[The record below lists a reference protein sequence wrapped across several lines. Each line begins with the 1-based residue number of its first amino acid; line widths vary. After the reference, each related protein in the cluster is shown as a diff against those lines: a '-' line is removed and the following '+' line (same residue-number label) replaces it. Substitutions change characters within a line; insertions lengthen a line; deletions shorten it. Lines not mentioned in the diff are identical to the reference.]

1 MNKTS
6 GIVNSM
12 QTTEKTQADVRTE
25 KRTENSNERIER
37 YVANVGVAIIACIL
51 VFFLLEGVFRATG
64 VGELPE
70 QQYRFVKHS
79 TYNPFLIFG
88 PNINKT
94 VQQEQ
99 GGTTYWNAQG
109 FRTQETIPF
118 EKDPEEYRIIALGGS
133 STETTYNQ
141 ANEHYCGELNKNLEN
156 NTIAGKKLRCLNG
169 AKAGYSTAQ
178 SLVRL
183 QFDLLAFQPDMI
195 TVMNNINDLNVNFF
209 PNQGNRTNYAEK
221 YLAEIFADS
230 PEFANMPLLRESRV
244 LITGYRGVHNV
255 QRTLRKWIRKE
266 EKGELFIMFT
276 NETIPLRLKEQFR
289 RNLKS
294 IVAIGKAH
302 NITVVLMT
310 EPFLADQK
318 KFEIGFGHED
328 YNKEIFYPQLPEFK
342 RMLEEYNQVIEDV
355 AAEENVPFMDMY
367 AFMGQNQS
375 YFIDSAHYTKEGEE
389 QFGKIYSERLKN
401 IVTNTLE
408 NIENNNEG
416 DNKKRRGI
424 HDE

>member
-1 MNKTS
+1 
-6 GIVNSM
+6 M

-244 LITGYRGVHNV
+244 LITGYRGVHKV

-266 EKGELFIMFT
+266 EKGEPFIMFT
-276 NETIPLRLKEQFR
+276 NETIPLRLKEQFK

>member
-1 MNKTS
+1 
-6 GIVNSM
+6 M

-266 EKGELFIMFT
+266 EKGEPFIMFT
-276 NETIPLRLKEQFR
+276 NETIPLRLKEQFK

>member
-1 MNKTS
+1 
-6 GIVNSM
+6 M

-266 EKGELFIMFT
+266 EKGEPFIMFT
-276 NETIPLRLKEQFR
+276 NETIPLRLKEQFK

-328 YNKEIFYPQLPEFK
+328 YNNKIFYPQLPEFK

>member
-1 MNKTS
+1 
-6 GIVNSM
+6 
-12 QTTEKTQADVRTE
+12 
-25 KRTENSNERIER
+25 
-37 YVANVGVAIIACIL
+37 
-51 VFFLLEGVFRATG
+51 
-64 VGELPE
+64 
-70 QQYRFVKHS
+70 
-79 TYNPFLIFG
+79 
-88 PNINKT
+88 
-94 VQQEQ
+94 
-99 GGTTYWNAQG
+99 
-109 FRTQETIPF
+109 
-118 EKDPEEYRIIALGGS
+118 
-133 STETTYNQ
+133 
-141 ANEHYCGELNKNLEN
+141 
-156 NTIAGKKLRCLNG
+156 
-169 AKAGYSTAQ
+169 
-178 SLVRL
+178 
-183 QFDLLAFQPDMI
+183 
-195 TVMNNINDLNVNFF
+195 
-209 PNQGNRTNYAEK
+209 
-221 YLAEIFADS
+221 
-230 PEFANMPLLRESRV
+230 
-244 LITGYRGVHNV
+244 
-255 QRTLRKWIRKE
+255 
-266 EKGELFIMFT
+266 MFT

-328 YNKEIFYPQLPEFK
+328 YNKEIFYPQLPEFKRMLEEYNQVIEDIATEENVPFIEIGFGHEDYNNKIFYPQLPEFK